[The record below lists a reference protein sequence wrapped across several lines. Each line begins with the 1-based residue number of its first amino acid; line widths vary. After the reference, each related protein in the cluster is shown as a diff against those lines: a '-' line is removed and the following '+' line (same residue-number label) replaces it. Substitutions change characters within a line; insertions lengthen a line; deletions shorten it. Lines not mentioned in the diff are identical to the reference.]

1 VLVKYESNGNHVG
14 DADSEALGKL
24 QEELTAQMEVEI
36 EKLRTELTMTLKEYS
51 EKQEKEIHEL
61 QNSVNSSHDSLTAFQ
76 HTLKE
81 EIEFSK
87 ESSKR

>member
-1 VLVKYESNGNHVG
+1 M
-14 DADSEALGKL
+14 EA
-24 QEELTAQMEVEI
+24 EI
-36 EKLRTELTMTLKEYS
+36 EKLRTELTKKLKEYS
-51 EKQEKEIHEL
+51 ENQEKEINSL

-87 ESSKR
+87 ESSKHQNVETLAHIKNVADQLSKL